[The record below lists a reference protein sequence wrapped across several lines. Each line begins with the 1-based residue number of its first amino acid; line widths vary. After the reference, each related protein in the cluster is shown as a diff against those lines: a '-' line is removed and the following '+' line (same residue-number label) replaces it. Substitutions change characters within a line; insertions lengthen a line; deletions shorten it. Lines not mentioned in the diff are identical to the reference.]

1 MARII
6 DDIVDD
12 IVDDDDEN
20 DQHDKLMIVPYVILF
35 FLISPSGSMPYEY

>member
-6 DDIVDD
+6 DDIDD
-12 IVDDDDEN
+12 IDDD

-35 FLISPSGSMPYEY
+35 FLISLSGSMPYKTIDD